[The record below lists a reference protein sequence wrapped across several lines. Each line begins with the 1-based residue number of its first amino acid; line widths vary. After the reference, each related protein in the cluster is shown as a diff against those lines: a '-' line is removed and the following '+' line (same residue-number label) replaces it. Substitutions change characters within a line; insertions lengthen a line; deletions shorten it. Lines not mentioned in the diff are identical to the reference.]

1 MLSTICETASN
12 EVILHTL
19 YIQKNILGHADYS
32 TFHSHCAYCRSCDSS
47 RSPFVGT
54 PILTSMSPTCSMVCL
69 TAAWKRASS
78 NVQVRDRKVAVSR
91 WASHGMQKMLDHMHP
106 TTTWSAVRIRINYI
120 YIYMY
125 VAQGKRPVVCCLGPT
140 YKKLPCVIKGASNAH

>member
-1 MLSTICETASN
+1 MCFYLTTYLRSRLQSQKTSQYGSSLSMSFRN
-12 EVILHTL
+12 DVMNVVRSRDKWILV
-19 YIQKNILGHADYS
+19 HADYS
-32 TFHSHCAYCRSCDSS
+32 TFHSHCGYWRSCDSS

-106 TTTWSAVRIRINYI
+106 TTTN
-120 YIYMY
+120 
-125 VAQGKRPVVCCLGPT
+125 GLCLGDCLCLSGCLGDNAPT
-140 YKKLPCVIKGASNAH
+140 W